1 MQERWMRQVT
11 VMTGPERRRRWNDE
25 QRLQILAEACAPGG
39 CVADVARR
47 HDISTARIYTW
58 RRKLCQPV
66 VRPDF
71 AEAVVVD
78 DNASVPSTSAPVIV
92 LDLPGLGRASI
103 FAGASPALAAATLK
117 ALR

>member
-1 MQERWMRQVT
+1 MRQVT

-25 QRLQILAEACAPGG
+25 QRLQILAEACAPGA
-39 CVADVARR
+39 CVADVARQ

-66 VRPDF
+66 ARPDF
-71 AEAVVVD
+71 AQAVVVGD
-78 DNASVPSTSAPVIV
+78 GESELSAAAPVIV
-92 LDLPGLGRASI
+92 LDLPGAGRVSI

>member
-1 MQERWMRQVT
+1 MRQVT
-11 VMTGPERRRRWNDE
+11 VMTGPEHRRRWSNE
-25 QRLQILAEACAPGG
+25 QRLQILAEACAPGA

-66 VRPDF
+66 ARPDF
-71 AEAVVVD
+71 VQAVVVGD
-78 DNASVPSTSAPVIV
+78 GGIEHSVAAPVIV
-92 LDLPGLGRASI
+92 LELPGAGRVSI

>member
-1 MQERWMRQVT
+1 MRQIT
-11 VMTGPERRRRWNDE
+11 VMAGPERRRRWNDE
-25 QRLQILAEACAPGG
+25 QRLQILAEACAPGA
-39 CVADVARR
+39 CVADVARQ

-66 VRPDF
+66 ARPDF
-71 AEAVVVD
+71 VQAVVD
-78 DNASVPSTSAPVIV
+78 DGGSEPSAAAPVIV
-92 LDLPGLGRASI
+92 LDLPGAGRVSI